1 MYGKFT
7 ICTVSLQYVLQTL
20 CTTDMSDCWCDDL
33 LCLQK
38 VTVEAPPGKVAGYV
52 CQSWSLCKPRMRIE
66 NAEGETVLRI
76 KGPCCQLNIC
86 GDIEFDVSMMSSLL
100 ENFIKH
106 WALKSSCFGFSIE
119 KIFKI
124 FQHLYLMV
132 INNYYIWSFYFLFDA
147 FTFCFSGLRPWWGDL
162 CWACHQAVVGTGQ
175 GVVYWRWQLWNL
187 LPPGSGRECQ
197 GHSSGSS
204 VPPGQCNV

>member
-1 MYGKFT
+1 
-7 ICTVSLQYVLQTL
+7 
-20 CTTDMSDCWCDDL
+20 MSDCWCDDL

-66 NAEGETVLRI
+66 NAEEETVLRI

-106 WALKSSCFGFSIE
+106 WALKILLFWLFHW
-119 KIFKI
+119 KNLIFDH
-124 FQHLYLMV
+124 FTFCLMCLLSV
-132 INNYYIWSFYFLFDA
+132 WLVYFLLDDI
-147 FTFCFSGLRPWWGDL
+147 TFCFSGLRPWWGDL

-175 GVVYWRWQLWNL
+175 GVVYRCRQLWNL

-197 GHSSGSS
+197 GHTSWSS
-204 VPPGQCNV
+204 VPPGQCDI

>member
-1 MYGKFT
+1 MYSKFT
-7 ICTVSLQYVLQTL
+7 IWTVSLQYVLQTL

-106 WALKSSCFGFSIE
+106 WALKILLFWLFHW
-119 KIFKI
+119 KNLIFD
-124 FQHLYLMV
+124 
-132 INNYYIWSFYFLFDA
+132 N
-147 FTFCFSGLRPWWGDL
+147 FTFCLMCLLSVWLVYFLLDDFLFLRSTPL
-162 CWACHQAVVGTGQ
+162 MRRPML
-175 GVVYWRWQLWNL
+175 GVS
-187 LPPGSGRECQ
+187 PSSGRDWARSCLLTLTTLESPSPWIWTWMSRPHFLERC
-197 GHSSGSS
+197 SSWS
-204 VPPGQCNV
+204 V

>member
-1 MYGKFT
+1 MYYRH
-7 ICTVSLQYVLQTL
+7 YVLQIWVIADVMTSFVYRKWQWRLPLVRWPVTCVSHGACASRGWGSRTRKGRPCSGLKDPVVNSTSVVTL
-20 CTTDMSDCWCDDL
+20 SLMWVWCL
-33 LCLQK
+33 L
-38 VTVEAPPGKVAGYV
+38 Y
-52 CQSWSLCKPRMRIE
+52 WRISLNTE
-66 NAEGETVLRI
+66 
-76 KGPCCQLNIC
+76 
-86 GDIEFDVSMMSSLL
+86 
-100 ENFIKH
+100 H
-106 WALKSSCFGFSIE
+106 WKSSCFDFFIE

-132 INNYYIWSFYFLFDA
+132 TNNYYIWSFYFLFDA

-162 CWACHQAVVGTGQ
+162 CWACHQAVVWTGQ
-175 GVVYWRWQLWNL
+175 GVVYRCGQLWNL

>member
-7 ICTVSLQYVLQTL
+7 ICMVSLQYVLQTL
-20 CTTDMSDCWCDDL
+20 CTTDMSDCGCDDL

-106 WALKSSCFGFSIE
+106 
-119 KIFKI
+119 
-124 FQHLYLMV
+124 
-132 INNYYIWSFYFLFDA
+132 
-147 FTFCFSGLRPWWGDL
+147 
-162 CWACHQAVVGTGQ
+162 
-175 GVVYWRWQLWNL
+175 
-187 LPPGSGRECQ
+187 
-197 GHSSGSS
+197 
-204 VPPGQCNV
+204 